1 MSSFEA
7 ALSQLPPPILNKL
20 DAMIRRVRRLLFVRG
35 LFATLAVA
43 LTCLLVIMAI
53 DATITL
59 FSSTVRW
66 ALSLTGLAITLV
78 AAWWFLVRPLS
89 RKLTLTHMARILE
102 IRHPELQERI
112 STAVELLS
120 SDDPDSIKGSEELI
134 EAVVDSAVV
143 DVEAVDPKTEFA
155 PVKTKRFAKIAA
167 VAAGIV
173 LLLLAIWPNQAWTLL
188 TRAIAPFL
196 DIGNAY
202 AESMVVEPGDVRIA
216 RGENL
221 TISMGI
227 DHKKLKRAEI
237 RKLLPD
243 GSETVERM
251 TLVSDDDGKKQF
263 SLTFPNV
270 QESFAYRVRAG
281 SAVSEFFDVEAI
293 DPPDIESLTI
303 RYDFPEYTGAPDV
316 ETVTETGEIRAVAHT
331 RVTVTVGANKPLWTA
346 KMMLNDAQEIETPS
360 LDENLATWEFELH
373 SGMNGTWSLEL
384 GDKEGFSNAPTS
396 YPLEVLP
403 DKPPTVQIAE
413 PILREMNL
421 KPTERLPIVSEIV
434 EDFGVAEV
442 ALLVTPDGAPS
453 PIVVPKDMPEAGV
466 RSGEYLSDVSL
477 DIAALGLK
485 PEQRR
490 IAVQVQAK
498 DGRPA
503 DYDGPGIGLSE
514 VLFINLDRN
523 AKSLADQ
530 AIEAQRRELNEK
542 MQKAEQEL
550 KRAKSEIERAEREL
564 KKGDE
569 INDSAE
575 SALDQ
580 FSERSESARDALD
593 ELASTLDTPLF
604 REQSQKA
611 QEIADVP
618 VAKAMEKADLIPVT
632 DDKNQR
638 VAEAR
643 DAKKN
648 IDEAIKDLDSLEK
661 SLKEADSVY
670 DMISEL
676 NDLANRQQEVAQKAR
691 EWSEKAEQQ
700 AAEMA
705 QRNNEEA
712 QKQFDQQ
719 QRREQQQFQAEQNRV
734 ENQLGEMLKDN
745 AAALAE
751 VLEQQREEARQM
763 AQQAQALAE
772 EQEALRDINREASRT
787 GSEEALKEQLLDHLQ
802 KKQEE
807 LAAKAAQKAEAA
819 QQSQESK
826 EQPAESETP
835 AASPEGESLAKAAD
849 QAKKAAQE
857 LAARDLE
864 PASEAANEASESLA
878 QAAESGAEEP
888 GEPDAPGSETPA
900 TESDPGS
907 ETPATES
914 ESAETAESPE
924 MAEAGEESEVTPQDP
939 SGSETP
945 DLPSNFA
952 LAETQM
958 ALARQI
964 EAVKN
969 GNLQE
974 ALAAM
979 EAQLAEEADALQA
992 DATAMETT
1000 MRNLDQ
1006 NAAQN
1011 ATTQAER
1018 ALDQGSQKA
1027 EDSGRQLAQAQQ
1039 QQDTATERGDV
1050 AAGELAPPAQSTMQ
1064 RAQAAQQQSQSL
1076 LEQAADALAR
1086 SSEEIGQTLEG
1097 LEPSDMD
1104 DRITN
1109 SEDLAEGFEDVS
1121 QSSQSQNAQQ
1131 AAQQSQQAAES
1142 LQQLAQAA
1150 MQKMGNNPN
1159 QNPQQPLPPQDNPDA
1174 PDSENLN
1181 ETGEKTSDADGS
1193 GVPPELSSLGISVED
1208 WTRFK
1213 GALVGGNATAIET
1226 ELPPEYRELVGR
1238 YFQVIAKEAGKNE

>member
-1 MSSFEA
+1 M
-7 ALSQLPPPILNKL
+7 
-20 DAMIRRVRRLLFVRG
+20 
-35 LFATLAVA
+35 AVA

-59 FSSTVRW
+59 FSSTARW
-66 ALSLTGLAITLV
+66 ALSLTGLMVTLG
-78 AAWWFLVRPLS
+78 AAWWFLLRPLS

-120 SDDPDSIKGSEELI
+120 SEDPDSIKGSEELI

-202 AESMVVEPGDVRIA
+202 ADSMVVEPGDIRIA

-221 TISMGI
+221 TVELGI
-227 DHKKLKRAEI
+227 HHTKLKRAEI
-237 RKLLPD
+237 RKRLPD

-251 TLVSDDDGKKQF
+251 TLIDDIEGQKTF

-270 QESFAYRVRAG
+270 QESFTYRVRAG
-281 SAVSEFFDVEAI
+281 SAVSEFFDVEVV
-293 DPPDIESLTI
+293 DPPSIESLTI
-303 RYDFPEYTGAPDV
+303 RYDYPEYTGKPDL
-316 ETVTETGEIRAVAHT
+316 ETVTETGEIRAVART
-331 RVTVTVGANKPLWTA
+331 RVTVTATTNTPLWTA
-346 KMMLNDAQEIETPS
+346 RMIINEASEVEAPNVEEYS
-360 LDENLATWEFELH
+360 ATWEFEMIA
-373 SGMNGTWSLEL
+373 GMNGTWNLEL
-384 GDKEGFSNAPTS
+384 GDKDGFTNMSNP

-403 DKPPTVQIAE
+403 DKPPTVQISQ
-413 PILREMNL
+413 PVLRELNL
-421 KPTERLPIVSEIV
+421 KPTERLPIMSEIV
-434 EDFGVAEV
+434 EDFGVASV
-442 ALLVTPDGAPS
+442 ALLVTPDGAPT
-453 PIVVPKDMPEAGV
+453 PISVAKELPAAGARTDEY
-466 RSGEYLSDVSL
+466 RSNVTL

-490 IAVQVQAK
+490 LAVQVQVK

-514 VLFINLDRN
+514 VIFINLDRN

-564 KKGDE
+564 KKDDE
-569 INDSAE
+569 INDSAT

-580 FSERSESARDALD
+580 FSERAESARDALD
-593 ELASTLDTPLF
+593 EMAAALDTPLF
-604 REQSQKA
+604 RDQSQQA
-611 QEIADVP
+611 QKIADEP
-618 VAKAMEKADLIPVT
+618 VAEAMEKADLIPVT

-643 DAKKN
+643 DARN
-648 IDEAIKDLDSLEK
+648 GIDEALKSLDELEK
-661 SLKEADSVY
+661 SMKEADSVY

-676 NDLANRQQEVAQKAR
+676 NDLANRQQEVAQKAQ

-705 QRNNEEA
+705 RKNSDEA
-712 QKQFDQQ
+712 QRQFDQQ
-719 QRREQQQFQAEQNRV
+719 QKREQQQFQAEQNRV

-751 VLEQQREEARQM
+751 VLEQQREEAMQM
-763 AQQAQALAE
+763 AEQAQALAD
-772 EQEALRDINREASRT
+772 EQEALREINREASKSNSK
-787 GSEEALKEQLLDHLQ
+787 GEEVLKEQLLDHLQ
-802 KKQEE
+802 KKQEQ

-819 QQSQESK
+819 PSNPQAEQQKAKSNTPDAEP
-826 EQPAESETP
+826 EQ
-835 AASPEGESLAKAAD
+835 
-849 QAKKAAQE
+849 
-857 LAARDLE
+857 
-864 PASEAANEASESLA
+864 ESLA
-878 QAAESGAEEP
+878 QAANQAKKAADELAKRELEPASKAANEASDSFSEAAQSEVGESMN
-888 GEPDAPGSETPA
+888 ET
-900 TESDPGS
+900 EK
-907 ETPATES
+907 
-914 ESAETAESPE
+914 
-924 MAEAGEESEVTPQDP
+924 AEAGEQVADTSEQTAATDSEAPAPEEDPQMADSGESGEGAPEDN
-939 SGSETP
+939 SNAETS
-945 DLPSNFA
+945 DLPSSHS

-964 EAVKN
+964 EAIKN

-974 ALAAM
+974 ALASM
-979 EAQLAEEADALQA
+979 EEQLAQEADALQA
-992 DATAMETT
+992 DARAMETT
-1000 MRNLDQ
+1000 MQNLDQ
-1006 NAAQN
+1006 NSAQR
-1011 ATTQAER
+1011 ATDQAER
-1018 ALDQGSQKA
+1018 ALDQGAQKA
-1027 EDSGRQLAQAQQ
+1027 DDSGRQLAQAQQ
-1039 QQDTATERGDV
+1039 QQNTAEERGDV
-1050 AAGELAPPAQSTMQ
+1050 SPGELAPPAQSTME

-1109 SEDLAEGFEDVS
+1109 SEDLAEGFEEVS
-1121 QSSQSQNAQQ
+1121 NSAQSQNAKQ
-1131 AAQQSQQAAES
+1131 AAEQSQQAADS
-1142 LQQLAQAA
+1142 LQQLARAA
-1150 MQKMGNNPN
+1150 MQKMGNQN
-1159 QNPQQPLPPQDNPDA
+1159 QNQQQPLPPQDNPDA
-1174 PDSENLN
+1174 PESENLN

-1193 GVPPELSSLGISVED
+1193 GVPPELSSLGISIED

-1213 GALVGGNATAIET
+1213 GALIGGNATAIET
-1226 ELPPEYRELVGR
+1226 ELPAEYRELVGR
-1238 YFQVIAKEAGKNE
+1238 YFQVIAKEAGKEE